1 MNLAVRRRLADLRA
15 VLFWGA
21 NSPSRKRQ
29 VQKNRDEV
37 RKNVEAATRSAY
49 KCKIPP
55 QNTKKALQ
63 NARLMELITRFEL
76 VTSSL
81 PNETNYLNI

>member
-37 RKNVEAATRSAY
+37 RKNVETAMRSAY
-49 KCKIPP
+49 KCKIRPK
-55 QNTKKALQ
+55 TRKKPCKMQGLW
-63 NARLMELITRFEL
+63 
-76 VTSSL
+76 S
-81 PNETNYLNI
+81 

>member
-1 MNLAVRRRLADLRA
+1 MNLAVRRRLADLRT

-49 KCKIPP
+49 KCKFRPK
-55 QNTKKALQ
+55 TRKKPCKMQGLW
-63 NARLMELITRFEL
+63 
-76 VTSSL
+76 S
-81 PNETNYLNI
+81 

>member
-1 MNLAVRRRLADLRA
+1 MNLAVRRRLANLRT

-29 VQKNRDEV
+29 VQKIGM
-37 RKNVEAATRSAY
+37 RSG
-49 KCKIPP
+49 KCQNCMVCFLKMQNST

-81 PNETNYLNI
+81 PSETNYLNI

>member
-1 MNLAVRRRLADLRA
+1 MNLAVRRRLADLRT
-15 VLFWGA
+15 VLFWRIL
-21 NSPSRKRQ
+21 PSRKRQ

-37 RKNVEAATRSAY
+37 RKNIETAMRSAY

-81 PNETNYLNI
+81 PRMHSTD

>member
-1 MNLAVRRRLADLRA
+1 MNLAVRRRLADLRT

-37 RKNVEAATRSAY
+37 RRMSRLHGVLLRNAKFAPKHEKSPATCKAY
-49 KCKIPP
+49 GADNQI
-55 QNTKKALQ
+55 
-63 NARLMELITRFEL
+63 
-76 VTSSL
+76 
-81 PNETNYLNI
+81 

>member
-1 MNLAVRRRLADLRA
+1 MNLAVRRRLADLRT

-37 RKNVEAATRSAY
+37 RRMSRLHGMLLKNAKFRPKTR
-49 KCKIPP
+49 KKPCKM
-55 QNTKKALQ
+55 QGLW
-63 NARLMELITRFEL
+63 
-76 VTSSL
+76 S
-81 PNETNYLNI
+81 

>member
-37 RKNVEAATRSAY
+37 RKNVETAMRSAY
-49 KCKIPP
+49 KYEICPKTRKKPCKM
-55 QNTKKALQ
+55 QGLW
-63 NARLMELITRFEL
+63 
-76 VTSSL
+76 S
-81 PNETNYLNI
+81 

>member
-37 RKNVEAATRSAY
+37 RKNVETAMRSAY
-49 KCKIPP
+49 KCKICPK
-55 QNTKKALQ
+55 TRKKPCKMQGLW
-63 NARLMELITRFEL
+63 
-76 VTSSL
+76 S
-81 PNETNYLNI
+81 